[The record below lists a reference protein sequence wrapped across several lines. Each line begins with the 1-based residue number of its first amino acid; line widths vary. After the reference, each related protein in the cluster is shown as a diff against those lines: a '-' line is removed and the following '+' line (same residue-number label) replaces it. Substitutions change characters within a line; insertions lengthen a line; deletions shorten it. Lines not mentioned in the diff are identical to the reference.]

1 MLFPAL
7 LIGDHRIQV
16 YIFHTAE
23 NMGLHIG
30 IFLLH
35 GADELLDLY
44 PFGTIFLVVAGGTR
58 VRELAGA
65 LDEMQVV
72 VIPPRLD
79 VILPDEVQRADQ
91 LHALKVGTVQLGHHR
106 LDLGAVEHAHENRLD
121 DIIVVM
127 AQGDLIAAQLFCKIV
142 QVAAA
147 HSGAQI
153 TGGFLHMVHRIKN
166 IGFENL
172 HRNVQLLGVIL
183 DHLPDP

>member
-1 MLFPAL
+1 
-7 LIGDHRIQV
+7 
-16 YIFHTAE
+16 
-23 NMGLHIG
+23 MGLHIG

-142 QVAAA
+142 QVAA
-147 HSGAQI
+147 GAFWRTDNRGISPHGTPNQKY
-153 TGGFLHMVHRIKN
+153 RIRKSPP
-166 IGFENL
+166 ECAASW
-172 HRNVQLLGVIL
+172 RY
-183 DHLPDP
+183 PR

>member
-72 VIPPRLD
+72 VIPPRFD

-121 DIIVVM
+121 DISRSDGPGRSYCSPAVL
-127 AQGDLIAAQLFCKIV
+127 QNC
-142 QVAAA
+142 
-147 HSGAQI
+147 
-153 TGGFLHMVHRIKN
+153 TGGRGAFWRTDNRGISPHGTPNQKYPIQKSPPECAAFWHYPR
-166 IGFENL
+166 
-172 HRNVQLLGVIL
+172 
-183 DHLPDP
+183 

>member
-72 VIPPRLD
+72 VIPPCLD
-79 VILPDEVQRADQ
+79 IVFPDEVQRADQ

-106 LDLGAVEHAHENRLD
+106 LDLRAVEHSHKYRLYN
-121 DIIVVM
+121 IIKVM
-127 AQGDLIAAQLFCKIV
+127 TERDFTAPKLLRLFVKPAA
-142 QVAAA
+142 
-147 HSGAQI
+147 
-153 TGGFLHMVHRIKN
+153 
-166 IGFENL
+166 
-172 HRNVQLLGVIL
+172 
-183 DHLPDP
+183 P